1 MLWNVKDRNGRKLKR
16 GDHILLNGE
25 PVKVTYLTATKM
37 IVRRSDRLEE
47 LRLMPYRGRLSNVE
61 KVTEVMVEQ

>member
-25 PVKVTYLTATKM
+25 PVKVTYLTSTKM
-37 IVRRSDRLEE
+37 IVRRDDRLEE
-47 LRLMPYRGRLSNVE
+47 LRLMPYRGRLSNVTLNMTND
-61 KVTEVMVEQ
+61 K